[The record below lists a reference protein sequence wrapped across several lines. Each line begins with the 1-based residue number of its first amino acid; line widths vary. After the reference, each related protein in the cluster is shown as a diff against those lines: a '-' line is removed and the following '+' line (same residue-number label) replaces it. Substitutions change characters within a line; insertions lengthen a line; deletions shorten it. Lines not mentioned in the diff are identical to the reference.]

1 MKLVMID
8 NYDSFTY
15 NLVQLFYEFEIEVE
29 VFRHDCITAAEIE
42 SMAPDWICISPGPKD
57 PSHSGVSKQV
67 VEQLGSHIPILGV
80 CLGMQVINEVFGGR
94 TIRAPLP
101 VHGKR
106 SRVDHE
112 GGGLFLNVPSP
123 FRVARYHSLCVVPNS
138 DEISSLAHSEDEV
151 IMGIKHC
158 SLPIHGVQFHPES
171 FMTEYGFEIVLNF
184 LELQPRFQYP
194 SPPPEDPAD
203 PFPRY
208 RAPSVPGICE
218 QSPMEGCQ

>member
-29 VFRHDCITAAEIE
+29 VFRHDCITVAEIE

-67 VEQLGSHIPILGV
+67 VERLGSHIPILGV

-106 SRVDHE
+106 SRIDHE
-112 GGGLFLNVPSP
+112 GCGLFLNVPSP
-123 FRVARYHSLCVVPNS
+123 FQVARYHSLCVVPNS
-138 DEISSLAHSEDEV
+138 HEIASLAFSEDRV

-158 SLPIHGVQFHPES
+158 SRPIHGVQFHPES

-194 SPPPEDPAD
+194 CPPTEDPAER
-203 PFPRY
+203 FPRY
-208 RAPSVPGICE
+208 RAPSVPRICE